1 MNKFLIK
8 SLVLIIC
15 VSISLFASQK
25 ETNNIAQLSSA
36 SLYNVN
42 KSSLHETIKA
52 YINNSKN
59 LKALKIVENLSG
71 ETYIRVHK
79 DNSKLKL
86 YRSVAYFDNEEVGEI
101 FAYFDE
107 SNNKKLNKEEIAWIK
122 ENQVIKIA
130 VIKDYEPYDMID
142 ENNKLFGFHF

>member
-79 DNSKLKL
+79 DNSKLKFL
-86 YRSVAYFDNEEVGEI
+86 KAR
-101 FAYFDE
+101 
-107 SNNKKLNKEEIAWIK
+107 
-122 ENQVIKIA
+122 
-130 VIKDYEPYDMID
+130 
-142 ENNKLFGFHF
+142 